1 MRRNPPA
8 RDPESPLSIPRFDPV
23 TPRPC
28 GDPWTVERQVAF
40 IAALAQSGCPRAA
53 AARVGMS
60 LGSAYRLYRRSGA
73 AGFRRAWDKV
83 VAGPTLPRRA
93 QALPKKASRPLPL
106 PGLTDEESALV
117 AARMRGA
124 IARAGEASTS
134 PTYSP
139 FVEGR
144 GPFDRVRPPAG
155 DPAR

>member
-23 TPRPC
+23 PPRPC
-28 GDPWTVERQVAF
+28 GDPWTPERQIAF

-83 VAGPTLPRRA
+83 VAGPAPSRRA
-93 QALPKKASRPLPL
+93 QAGPRKAARPLPL

-117 AARMRGA
+117 ASRMRGA
-124 IARAGEASTS
+124 IARGGEASTS
-134 PTYSP
+134 STYSR
-139 FVEGR
+139 FVEG
-144 GPFDRVRPPAG
+144 GSPFGRVRLPAG
-155 DPAR
+155 DCAP